1 MHVYLVWKC
10 LPLVKDVHVVSF
22 LTSVTHMLQILLQ
35 MLERRQEVLTKA
47 IRSCLWIYFPYTSR

>member
-22 LTSVTHMLQILLQ
+22 LTSVCYTHAADPITN
-35 MLERRQEVLTKA
+35 VGA
-47 IRSCLWIYFPYTSR
+47 